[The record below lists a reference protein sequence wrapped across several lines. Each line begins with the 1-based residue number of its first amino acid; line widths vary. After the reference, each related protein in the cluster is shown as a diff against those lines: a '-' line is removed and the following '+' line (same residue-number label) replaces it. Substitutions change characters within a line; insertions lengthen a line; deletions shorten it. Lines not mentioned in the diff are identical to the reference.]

1 MKDEG
6 GELMVSSNNS
16 LVGIGRRRGAG
27 AGLALL
33 VLGRVLSF
41 GGLLLASTPIV
52 KAEVHLPSAR
62 AELKITIDQLVE
74 TVERTKGKELAA
86 HRKAE
91 LRKIIWPKFDFSEM
105 SVRSLGPMWK
115 DISEEQRTEFISI
128 FSELL
133 ARTYL
138 SRIESIERGMV
149 SIEGEKIYPAAGA
162 GEARALVRTIVT
174 QKGDK
179 FPILYKVV
187 FRDQQWRVYD
197 IIIENV
203 GLIANYRNEFS
214 GIARREG
221 FPRLM
226 ERLRSKVSE

>member
-1 MKDEG
+1 
-6 GELMVSSNNS
+6 MVSIYNS
-16 LVGIGRRRGAG
+16 LAGIGRPRFARAG
-27 AGLALL
+27 SALL
-33 VLGRVLSF
+33 VLGRVLSL
-41 GGLLLASTPIV
+41 GGLLLTATPIV
-52 KAEVHLPSAR
+52 RAEVKLPSAR

-74 TVERTKGKELAA
+74 TVERTKGNELAGQ
-86 HRKAE
+86 RKQE

-115 DISEEQRTEFISI
+115 EISEEQRTEFTSI

-138 SRIESIERGMV
+138 SRVGTIERGMV

-162 GEARALVRTIVT
+162 GEARALVRTVVT

-187 FRDQQWRVYD
+187 FREQQWRVYD

-203 GLIANYRNEFS
+203 GLVANYRNEFS
-214 GIARREG
+214 GIVRREG
-221 FPRLM
+221 FPKLM
-226 ERLRSKVSE
+226 ERLRNKVSE

>member
-1 MKDEG
+1 
-6 GELMVSSNNS
+6 MVSRGNS
-16 LVGIGRRRGAG
+16 LIGIGSRGVAR
-27 AGLALL
+27 AVSALL
-33 VLGRVLSF
+33 VLCRVLSL
-41 GGLLLASTPIV
+41 GGLLLGATPIV
-52 KAEVHLPSAR
+52 RAQVKLPSAR

-74 TVERTKGKELAA
+74 TVERTKGNELAGQ
-86 HRKAE
+86 RKQE

-115 DISEEQRTEFISI
+115 EISEEQRTEFTSI

-138 SRIESIERGMV
+138 SRVGTIERGMV
-149 SIEGEKIYPAAGA
+149 SIEGEKIYPPVGA
-162 GEARALVRTIVT
+162 GEARALVRTVVT

-187 FRDQQWRVYD
+187 FREQQWRVYD

-203 GLIANYRNEFS
+203 GLVANYRNEFS
-214 GIARREG
+214 GIVRREG

-226 ERLRSKVSE
+226 ERLRRKVSE

>member
-1 MKDEG
+1 
-6 GELMVSSNNS
+6 MVSSNNS

-52 KAEVHLPSAR
+52 RAEVHLPSAR

>member
-1 MKDEG
+1 
-6 GELMVSSNNS
+6 MVSRGNS
-16 LVGIGRRRGAG
+16 LVRIGRRRGAS

-41 GGLLLASTPIV
+41 GGLLLAATPIV
-52 KAEVHLPSAR
+52 RAEVQLPSAR

-86 HRKAE
+86 QRKAE

-115 DISEEQRTEFISI
+115 EISEEQRTEFISI

-138 SRIESIERGMV
+138 SRVGTIERGMV

-162 GEARALVRTIVT
+162 GEARALVRTVVT

-203 GLIANYRNEFS
+203 GLVANYRNEFS
-214 GIARREG
+214 GIVRREG

-226 ERLRSKVSE
+226 ERLRTKVAE

>member
-1 MKDEG
+1 VKDEG

>member
-1 MKDEG
+1 
-6 GELMVSSNNS
+6 MVSRSNS
-16 LVGIGRRRGAG
+16 LIGIWRRGGTG
-27 AGLALL
+27 AGLALM
-33 VLGRVLSF
+33 VLGQVLSL
-41 GGLLLASTPIV
+41 GSLLLAATPIV
-52 KAEVHLPSAR
+52 RAEVQLPSAR
-62 AELKITIDQLVE
+62 AELKVTIDQIVE
-74 TVERTKGKELAA
+74 TVERTKGKDHEAQ
-86 HRKAE
+86 RKEE
-91 LRKIIWPKFDFSEM
+91 LRRIIRPKFDFSEM

-115 DISEEQRTEFISI
+115 EISEEQRTEFISV

-138 SRIESIERGMV
+138 SRIGTIERGMV
-149 SIEGEKIYPAAGA
+149 SIDGEKIYPSAGL
-162 GEARALVRTIVT
+162 GEARALVRTVVT

-187 FRDQQWRVYD
+187 FRDQHWRVYD

-214 GIARREG
+214 GIVRREG